1 MEQLKQLDEHSSWE
15 DKTDLL
21 ADKIAYFYSTYT
33 RKTSIE
39 ANGKKYDEGDFHIS
53 GVGLTSEIRNGIL
66 LPDKVETFY
75 RDGEIKQV
83 KATYKVDNL
92 TEVFISGKAL
102 EDFIASLN

>member
-21 ADKIAYFYSTYT
+21 ADKIADFYSTYT
-33 RKTSIE
+33 KNTSLE
-39 ANGKKYDEGDFHIS
+39 ANGERYDSVDFHIS
-53 GVGLTSEIRNGIL
+53 GVGLTSEIRNGTL

-75 RDGEIKQV
+75 KDGEIKQV
-83 KATYKVDNL
+83 KATYKVDKL

-102 EDFIASLN
+102 EDFLSQV

>member
-21 ADKIAYFYSTYT
+21 ADKVADFYATYT
-33 RKTSIE
+33 KNTSLE
-39 ANGKKYDEGDFHIS
+39 SNGKKYDGIDFHIS
-53 GVGLTSEIRNGIL
+53 GVGLTSEIKNGTL
-66 LPDKVETFY
+66 LPDKVEIFY

-83 KATYKVDNL
+83 KATYKVDKL

-102 EDFIASLN
+102 EDFLSQV

>member
-21 ADKIAYFYSTYT
+21 ADKIADFYSTYT
-33 RKTSIE
+33 RNTSLE
-39 ANGKKYDEGDFHIS
+39 ANGEKYDEVDFHIS
-53 GVGLTSEIRNGIL
+53 GVGLTSEIRNGTL

-83 KATYKVDNL
+83 KATYKVDKL

-102 EDFIASLN
+102 EDFLSQV